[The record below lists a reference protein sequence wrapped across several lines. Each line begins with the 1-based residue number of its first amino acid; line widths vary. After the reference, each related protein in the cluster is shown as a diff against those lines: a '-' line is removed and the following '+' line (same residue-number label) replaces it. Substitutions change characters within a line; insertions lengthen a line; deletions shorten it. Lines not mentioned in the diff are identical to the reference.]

1 MKKVLILNSFI
12 KKYTGSEIT
21 TFELAKTFR
30 ELGFEVSV
38 AAFDLDQPF
47 ICEFEKLAIRLVN
60 ICNLKNNEFYDII
73 WAHHFITLEYCLLD
87 KEIRAN
93 KVVFSSLSPYTP
105 LESPPFVLD
114 KVSVFLANSLETK
127 EKLISMGIAE
137 ENIRLFPNPVPSYFF
152 NIKKCFEKCEKVR
165 KIAIISNHLP
175 QELLEL
181 TQIGFNHDIEI
192 DIIGVGFK
200 ETLITPEILLNYD
213 AVISIGKTVQY
224 CLSLGIPVYCY
235 DMFGGSGWVNSNNI
249 NHLGEYNFSGRDSY
263 KKKSALEILA
273 EIKEYNISNSELD
286 VLIEYS
292 KNNYNMSHLV
302 DDIIKSFFQYKI
314 TVDSI
319 TLYKISERQR
329 EYYLEKILG
338 DNFAQLF
345 HKIDGMFSENNSI
358 RKKIISNG
366 FIELLFEI
374 ENEVNEFRFD
384 PSNQPTLISNFSI
397 SLVYEDDVVENID
410 NYHTENLIKLD
421 DGKYLV
427 LSTDPKVIF
436 FFQKNKKPIAVSFK
450 YYIHNDL
457 LFEEK
462 IQNFLNLHNRL
473 LMDNKKL
480 SSDLSKIENDISI
493 LENQIDLLFEEK
505 IQNFLNLH
513 NRLLMDNK
521 KLSSD
526 LSKIE
531 NDISILE
538 NQIDI
543 LLAKYKKSL
552 LRKNN
557 KLISMKK
564 EYSSI
569 IKSKNSE
576 IERLKVILNNIE
588 NSRGYQFI
596 MKVKNLFKLS
606 DYKILKYSRLFDK
619 KYYLANNKDVQDAN
633 LDPIMHFLNYGWRE
647 GRNPS
652 RKFDINAYLTKYAD
666 VKEANLNPLL
676 HYIKYGKKE
685 GRCIQPVEIGWIDLV
700 NNIYSLLKNNP
711 SLISKFMFLLKSK
724 GVKYAIRKVMTK
736 AESQIKLEE
745 YKKTLCF
752 DNIFPML
759 GYSNLI
765 EIKEFYKNNEIS
777 KPIDIIIPVYNGFEF
792 LDKLFLSIKENTS
805 LPYRLLISD
814 DKSPDERVIPF
825 IENFIAEN
833 PNINITFIKNIEN
846 QGFLKT
852 VNLLSK
858 YVENHMVLLNTDTEV
873 PKFWLERLMYPIFKD
888 RNIASTTPFTNSG
901 TICSFPNYLMDNKDI
916 YNNLALEQVDS
927 IFQLVDVEKTMLEV
941 PTGVGFCMGVNFDVV
956 KEIGMFDE
964 IYGKGYGEEN
974 DWCQR
979 AINAGYKNMHITN
992 LFVYHKHG
1000 GSFLSE
1006 DKIRYINEHYQILL
1020 SKFPSYDEQI
1030 QSTIKNNALEGLRA
1044 LVRCIIDFK
1053 YITKENVLIIDHE
1066 LGGGA
1071 NLYCKQKIDSLLAQ
1085 EKGVVFLSYNINK
1098 NKYFIS
1104 FFTSGFSQQ
1113 FNLINLDLLTKVLDL
1128 FVINEILLN
1137 GVVSFPNVYE
1147 ILSLALKIKER
1158 KDNIKLIFPVHDYF
1172 CISPSYTLLTENNIY
1187 RGVPI
1192 DLEKHSQFLKNSNSE
1207 FKLFCSETDVVKWQ
1221 DSWRSFLLSCDEV
1234 LCFSH
1239 SSEEIILAAY
1249 YEIKDKLVYV
1259 PHDIK
1264 GTFDN
1269 IYDEVNKD
1277 SNRVIGILG
1286 NINLPKGSLVVKE
1299 LVSYIDNRGLDIQIV
1314 LIGNIDLDI
1323 TSNSFVKTGSYQK
1336 QDVPELLKK
1345 YKITEFLIPSIW
1357 PETYS
1362 YTTDEI
1368 MQLGYP
1374 ITVFDLGAPAER
1386 VKLYE
1391 KGRVIEM
1398 NSGNYIEEICKVWR

>member
-87 KEIRAN
+87 KEIRSN
-93 KVVFSSLSPYTP
+93 KIVFSSLSPYTP

-127 EKLISMGIAE
+127 EKLISMGITE

-200 ETLITPEILLNYD
+200 EILITPEILLNYD

-235 DMFGGSGWVNSNNI
+235 DMFGGLGWVNSNNI

-263 KKKSALEILA
+263 KKKSALEILK

-302 DDIIKSFFQYKI
+302 DDIIKSFFQNKI
-314 TVDSI
+314 TVDAI

-329 EYYLEKILG
+329 EYYLEKIFG

-345 HKIDGMFSENNSI
+345 PKIDGMFSENNSI

-366 FIELLFEI
+366 FIELVFEI
-374 ENEVNEFRFD
+374 ENEVNELRFD
-384 PSNQPTLISNFSI
+384 PSNQPALISNFSI
-397 SLVYEDDVVENID
+397 SLIYEDDVVENIN

-421 DGKYLV
+421 NEKYLV

-436 FFQKNKKPIAVSFK
+436 FFQKNKKPIAVNFK
-450 YYIHNDL
+450 YYIHNDI

-462 IQNFLNLHNRL
+462 IQNFLNLHNIL

-480 SSDLSKIENDISI
+480 SSNLSKI
-493 LENQIDLLFEEK
+493 K
-505 IQNFLNLH
+505 
-513 NRLLMDNK
+513 
-521 KLSSD
+521 
-526 LSKIE
+526 

-557 KLISMKK
+557 KIISIKK

-569 IKSKNSE
+569 IKSKNNE
-576 IERLKVILNNIE
+576 IEGLKVILNNIE

-596 MKVKNLFKLS
+596 MKVKNFFKLS

-633 LDPIMHFLNYGWRE
+633 IDPIMHFLNYGWKE

-652 RKFDINAYLTKYAD
+652 RKFDINAYLTRYAD

-685 GRCIQPVEIGWIDLV
+685 GRCIQPVETGWIDLV

-711 SLISKFMFLLKSK
+711 SLISKFIFLLKSK
-724 GVKYAIRKVMTK
+724 GIKHAIRKVMTK
-736 AESQIKLEE
+736 VESQIKLEE

-752 DNIFPML
+752 DNIFSAL
-759 GYSNLI
+759 GFTNLI
-765 EIKEFYKNNEIS
+765 AIKEFYKDNEIS

-814 DKSPDERVIPF
+814 DKSPDERVVPF

-901 TICSFPNYLMDNKDI
+901 TICSFPNYLIDNKDI

-979 AINAGYKNMHITN
+979 AINAGYKNIHITN

-1020 SKFPSYDEQI
+1020 NKFPSYDDQI
-1030 QSTIKNNALEGLRA
+1030 QSTIKDNALEGLRS

-1071 NLYCKQKIDSLLAQ
+1071 NLYCRQKIDNLLSKG
-1085 EKGVVFLSYNINK
+1085 KGVIFLSYNINK

-1104 FFTSGFSQQ
+1104 FFTSGFRQK
-1113 FNLINLDLLTKVLDL
+1113 FNLINLDLLTEVLDL
-1128 FVINEILLN
+1128 LEVNEILLN

-1147 ILSLALKIKER
+1147 ILLLTLKIKER

-1192 DLEKHSQFLKNSNSE
+1192 DLEKHSQFLEDSNSE
-1207 FKLFCSETDVVKWQ
+1207 FKLFCTETDAGKWR
-1221 DSWRSFLLSCDEV
+1221 DNWRSFLVSCDEV

-1249 YEIKDKLVYV
+1249 CELKDKLVYI

-1264 GTFDN
+1264 GTFNN
-1269 IYDEVNKD
+1269 IYDEINKD
-1277 SNRVIGILG
+1277 GKRVIGVLG
-1286 NINLPKGSLVVKE
+1286 NINLPKGSLVIKE

-1314 LIGNIDLDI
+1314 LIGNIDIDI
-1323 TSNSFVKTGSYQK
+1323 KSNSFVKTGSYQK

-1345 YKITEFLIPSIW
+1345 YKVTEFLIPSIW

-1391 KGRVIEM
+1391 KGRVIKM
-1398 NSGNYIEEICKVWR
+1398 NSENYIEEICKVWR

>member
-87 KEIRAN
+87 KEIRSN

-235 DMFGGSGWVNSNNI
+235 DMFGGLGWVNSNNI

-263 KKKSALEILA
+263 KKKSALEILT

-302 DDIIKSFFQYKI
+302 DDIIKSFFQNKI
-314 TVDSI
+314 TVDAI
-319 TLYKISERQR
+319 TLYKISKRQR

-345 HKIDGMFSENNSI
+345 PKIDGVFSENNSI

-366 FIELLFEI
+366 FIELVFEI
-374 ENEVNEFRFD
+374 ENEVNELRFD
-384 PSNQPTLISNFSI
+384 PSNQPALISNFSI
-397 SLVYEDDVVENID
+397 SLIYEDDVVENID

-421 DGKYLV
+421 NEKYLV

-436 FFQKNKKPIAVSFK
+436 FFQKNKNPIAVSFK
-450 YYIHNDL
+450 YYIHNDI

-462 IQNFLNLHNRL
+462 IQNFLNLHNIL

-480 SSDLSKIENDISI
+480 SSNLSKIENDISI
-493 LENQIDLLFEEK
+493 LENK
-505 IQNFLNLH
+505 
-513 NRLLMDNK
+513 
-521 KLSSD
+521 
-526 LSKIE
+526 
-531 NDISILE
+531 
-538 NQIDI
+538 IDI

-564 EYSSI
+564 EYLSI

-576 IERLKVILNNIE
+576 IEGLKVILNNIE

-596 MKVKNLFKLS
+596 MKVENLFKLS

-633 LDPIMHFLNYGWRE
+633 LDPIMHFLNYGWKE

-652 RKFDINAYLTKYAD
+652 RKFDINAYLTRYAD

-685 GRCIQPVEIGWIDLV
+685 GRCIQPVETGWIDLV

-711 SLISKFMFLLKSK
+711 SLISKFIFLLKSK
-724 GVKYAIRKVMTK
+724 GIKYAIRKVMTK
-736 AESQIKLEE
+736 VESQIKIEE
-745 YKKTLCF
+745 YKKALCF
-752 DNIFPML
+752 DNIFLAL
-759 GYSNLI
+759 GFANLI
-765 EIKEFYKNNEIS
+765 VIKEFYKNNEIS

-814 DKSPDERVIPF
+814 DKSPDERVVPF

-901 TICSFPNYLMDNKDI
+901 TICSFPNYLIDNKDI

-979 AINAGYKNMHITN
+979 AINAGYKNIHITN

-1020 SKFPSYDEQI
+1020 NKFPSYDEQI
-1030 QSTIKNNALEGLRA
+1030 QSTIKDNALEGLRS
-1044 LVRCIIDFK
+1044 LVRCVIDFK

-1071 NLYCKQKIDSLLAQ
+1071 NLYCRQKMDNLLSKG
-1085 EKGVVFLSYNINK
+1085 KGVIFLSYNINK

-1104 FFTSGFSQQ
+1104 FFTSGFRQK
-1113 FNLINLDLLTKVLDL
+1113 FNLINLDLLTEVLDL
-1128 FVINEILLN
+1128 LEVNEILLN

-1147 ILSLALKIKER
+1147 ILLLALKIKER

-1192 DLEKHSQFLKNSNSE
+1192 DLEKHSQFLENSNSE
-1207 FKLFCSETDVVKWQ
+1207 FKLFCTETNARKWR
-1221 DSWRSFLLSCDEV
+1221 DNWRSFLVSCDEV

-1249 YEIKDKLVYV
+1249 CELKDKLVYI

-1264 GTFDN
+1264 GTFNN
-1269 IYDEVNKD
+1269 IFDEINKD
-1277 SNRVIGILG
+1277 GKRVIGVLG
-1286 NINLPKGSLVVKE
+1286 NINLPKGSLVIKE
-1299 LVSYIDNRGLDIQIV
+1299 LVSYIDNRELDIQIV
-1314 LIGNIDLDI
+1314 LIGNIDIDI
-1323 TSNSFVKTGSYQK
+1323 KSNSFVKTGSYQK

-1345 YKITEFLIPSIW
+1345 YKVTEFLIPSIW

-1391 KGRVIEM
+1391 KGRVIKM
-1398 NSGNYIEEICKVWR
+1398 NSENYIEEICKVWR

>member
-200 ETLITPEILLNYD
+200 ETLITPEIRLNYD
-213 AVISIGKTVQY
+213 AVSSIGKTVQY

-450 YYIHNDL
+450 YYIHN
-457 LFEEK
+457 
-462 IQNFLNLHNRL
+462 
-473 LMDNKKL
+473 
-480 SSDLSKIENDISI
+480 
-493 LENQIDLLFEEK
+493 DLLFEEK

-792 LDKLFLSIKENTS
+792 LDKLF
-805 LPYRLLISD
+805 
-814 DKSPDERVIPF
+814 
-825 IENFIAEN
+825 
-833 PNINITFIKNIEN
+833 
-846 QGFLKT
+846 
-852 VNLLSK
+852 
-858 YVENHMVLLNTDTEV
+858 
-873 PKFWLERLMYPIFKD
+873 
-888 RNIASTTPFTNSG
+888 
-901 TICSFPNYLMDNKDI
+901 
-916 YNNLALEQVDS
+916 
-927 IFQLVDVEKTMLEV
+927 
-941 PTGVGFCMGVNFDVV
+941 
-956 KEIGMFDE
+956 
-964 IYGKGYGEEN
+964 
-974 DWCQR
+974 
-979 AINAGYKNMHITN
+979 
-992 LFVYHKHG
+992 
-1000 GSFLSE
+1000 
-1006 DKIRYINEHYQILL
+1006 
-1020 SKFPSYDEQI
+1020 
-1030 QSTIKNNALEGLRA
+1030 
-1044 LVRCIIDFK
+1044 
-1053 YITKENVLIIDHE
+1053 
-1066 LGGGA
+1066 
-1071 NLYCKQKIDSLLAQ
+1071 
-1085 EKGVVFLSYNINK
+1085 
-1098 NKYFIS
+1098 
-1104 FFTSGFSQQ
+1104 
-1113 FNLINLDLLTKVLDL
+1113 
-1128 FVINEILLN
+1128 
-1137 GVVSFPNVYE
+1137 
-1147 ILSLALKIKER
+1147 
-1158 KDNIKLIFPVHDYF
+1158 
-1172 CISPSYTLLTENNIY
+1172 
-1187 RGVPI
+1187 
-1192 DLEKHSQFLKNSNSE
+1192 
-1207 FKLFCSETDVVKWQ
+1207 
-1221 DSWRSFLLSCDEV
+1221 
-1234 LCFSH
+1234 
-1239 SSEEIILAAY
+1239 
-1249 YEIKDKLVYV
+1249 
-1259 PHDIK
+1259 
-1264 GTFDN
+1264 
-1269 IYDEVNKD
+1269 
-1277 SNRVIGILG
+1277 
-1286 NINLPKGSLVVKE
+1286 
-1299 LVSYIDNRGLDIQIV
+1299 
-1314 LIGNIDLDI
+1314 
-1323 TSNSFVKTGSYQK
+1323 
-1336 QDVPELLKK
+1336 
-1345 YKITEFLIPSIW
+1345 
-1357 PETYS
+1357 
-1362 YTTDEI
+1362 
-1368 MQLGYP
+1368 
-1374 ITVFDLGAPAER
+1374 
-1386 VKLYE
+1386 
-1391 KGRVIEM
+1391 
-1398 NSGNYIEEICKVWR
+1398 

>member
-87 KEIRAN
+87 KEIRSN

-235 DMFGGSGWVNSNNI
+235 DMFGGLGWVNSNNI

-263 KKKSALEILA
+263 KKKSALEILT

-302 DDIIKSFFQYKI
+302 DDIIKSFFQNKI
-314 TVDSI
+314 TVDAI
-319 TLYKISERQR
+319 TLYKISKRQR

-345 HKIDGMFSENNSI
+345 PKIDGVFSENNSI

-366 FIELLFEI
+366 FIELVFEI
-374 ENEVNEFRFD
+374 ENEVNELRFD
-384 PSNQPTLISNFSI
+384 PSNQPALISNFSI
-397 SLVYEDDVVENID
+397 SLIYEDDVVENID

-421 DGKYLV
+421 NEKYLV

-436 FFQKNKKPIAVSFK
+436 FFQKNKNPIAVSFK
-450 YYIHNDL
+450 YYIHNDI

-462 IQNFLNLHNRL
+462 IQNFLNLHNII

-480 SSDLSKIENDISI
+480 SSNLSKIENDISI
-493 LENQIDLLFEEK
+493 LENK
-505 IQNFLNLH
+505 
-513 NRLLMDNK
+513 
-521 KLSSD
+521 
-526 LSKIE
+526 
-531 NDISILE
+531 
-538 NQIDI
+538 IDI

-564 EYSSI
+564 EYLSI

-576 IERLKVILNNIE
+576 IEGLKVILNNIE

-596 MKVKNLFKLS
+596 MKVENLFKLS

-633 LDPIMHFLNYGWRE
+633 LDPIMHFLNYGWKE

-652 RKFDINAYLTKYAD
+652 RKFDINAYLTRYAD

-685 GRCIQPVEIGWIDLV
+685 GRCIQPVETGWIDLV

-711 SLISKFMFLLKSK
+711 SLISKFIFLLKSK
-724 GVKYAIRKVMTK
+724 GIKYAIRKVMTK
-736 AESQIKLEE
+736 VESQIKIEE
-745 YKKTLCF
+745 YKKALCF
-752 DNIFPML
+752 DNIFLAL
-759 GYSNLI
+759 GFANLI
-765 EIKEFYKNNEIS
+765 VIKEFYKNNEIS

-814 DKSPDERVIPF
+814 DKSPDERVVPF

-901 TICSFPNYLMDNKDI
+901 TICSFPNYLIDNKDI

-979 AINAGYKNMHITN
+979 AINAGYKNIHITN

-1020 SKFPSYDEQI
+1020 NKFPSYDEQI
-1030 QSTIKNNALEGLRA
+1030 QSTIKDNALEGLRS
-1044 LVRCIIDFK
+1044 LVRCVIDFK

-1071 NLYCKQKIDSLLAQ
+1071 NLYCRQKMDNLLSKG
-1085 EKGVVFLSYNINK
+1085 KGVIFLSYNINK

-1104 FFTSGFSQQ
+1104 FFTSGFRQK
-1113 FNLINLDLLTKVLDL
+1113 FNLINLDLLTEVLDL
-1128 FVINEILLN
+1128 LEVNEILLN

-1147 ILSLALKIKER
+1147 ILLLALKIKER

-1192 DLEKHSQFLKNSNSE
+1192 DLEKHSQFLENSNSE
-1207 FKLFCSETDVVKWQ
+1207 FKLFCTETNARKWR
-1221 DSWRSFLLSCDEV
+1221 DNWRSFLVSCDEV

-1249 YEIKDKLVYV
+1249 CELKDKLVYI

-1264 GTFDN
+1264 GTFNN
-1269 IYDEVNKD
+1269 IFDEINKD
-1277 SNRVIGILG
+1277 GKRVIGVLG
-1286 NINLPKGSLVVKE
+1286 NINLPKGSLVIKE
-1299 LVSYIDNRGLDIQIV
+1299 LVSYIDNRELDIQIV
-1314 LIGNIDLDI
+1314 LIGNIDIDI
-1323 TSNSFVKTGSYQK
+1323 KSNSFVKTGSYQK

-1345 YKITEFLIPSIW
+1345 YKVTEFLIPSIW

-1391 KGRVIEM
+1391 KGRVIKM
-1398 NSGNYIEEICKVWR
+1398 NSENYIEEICKVWR